1 MRRARRARR
10 GFAMFMVLLISL
22 IVGSFAVV
30 LWHMGTSGKTQEEV
44 IVEKKQAQYL
54 AEGAQQHFLLKF
66 RHQPTQLYDAV
77 AYAIGKNPRFDFG
90 RKFTEPVNP
99 TSMGAADAEQNPG
112 PMFYF
117 GTVSQIDNSGPVPRI
132 RRTVDLANPP
142 GLDAGQIRVLIRQF
156 LLDVATNYPTDK
168 TDGVVVCDSEVHDDK
183 AMGAGWRD
191 PFMGNYVVRDARTL
205 GQAGGRRYDKE
216 SLLVESVGSVKRAKQ
231 ISLVTVF
238 GGKPR
243 GLTFGRR
250 VQSDLEFGKHE
261 FPEASSHLEDL
272 AAYQRRVAEDGADKS
287 NSDLIDL
294 ASGRRT
300 EIVTAVYRVSR
311 EVK

>member
-1 MRRARRARR
+1 MRPRRRR
-10 GFAMFMVLLISL
+10 NGGFAMFMVLLISL

-30 LWHMGTSGKTQEEV
+30 LWHMGTSGKNQEEI

-90 RKFTEPVNP
+90 RKFTEPVNS
-99 TSMGAADAEQNPG
+99 TSMGANDAERNPG

-117 GTVSQIDNSGPVPRI
+117 GTVGDIDNSGPVPRI
-132 RRTVDLANPP
+132 RRSVDLKNPP
-142 GLDAGQIRVLIRQF
+142 GLDADQIRVLIQQF

-168 TDGVVVCDSEVHDDK
+168 LDGIVVCHSDVHDDK
-183 AMGAGWRD
+183 AMGSGWRD
-191 PFMGNYVVRDARTL
+191 PFIGNYVVRDARTL

-216 SLLVESVGSVKRAKQ
+216 SLLVESVGSVKRGKQ
-231 ISLVTVF
+231 ISLVTMF
-238 GGKPR
+238 SGKPR
-243 GLTFGRR
+243 NLTFGRR
-250 VQSDLEFGKHE
+250 TQSELDYGKHE

-272 AAYQRRVAEDGADKS
+272 ADYQKRTAEDGSGKT
-287 NSDLIDL
+287 NSELISL